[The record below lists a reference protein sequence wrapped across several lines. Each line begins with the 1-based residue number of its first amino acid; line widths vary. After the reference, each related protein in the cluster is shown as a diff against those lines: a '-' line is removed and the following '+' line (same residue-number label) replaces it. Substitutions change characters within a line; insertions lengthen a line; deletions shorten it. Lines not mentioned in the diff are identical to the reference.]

1 MKKILILMTLV
12 LTLSLGVQASGQK
25 HRHTPQAEQVD
36 SVVAYSDTTGTDTV
50 VKTHSRK
57 VTITTRTSPW
67 STRTTTYDLDDEDDF
82 PGFFSTVM
90 KNMNHGIAGMF
101 FVLAMILI
109 LFVLAPVAIIIALF
123 YFINKNRKQKMK
135 LAFQGRGAP
144 VSGLAEQICSL
155 DGIERVAV
163 EGSDLPSGWG
173 RFWDGIAACAPN
185 SQRGGTKI
193 YHLPQ
198 PVMDTPAKTMQTRQL
213 GGGAEVPD
221 RMKSPDD
228 IAPLFACIM
237 AFTAATMVSKEKQKM
252 YESAYAS
259 GSTLV
264 FC

>member
-135 LAFQGRGAP
+135 LAQMAMQQGQPIPDQLLDEKPANADEEYQKGMRQCFVGVGLMVFLGYAAGQVGFGIGA
-144 VSGLAEQICSL
+144 
-155 DGIERVAV
+155 
-163 EGSDLPSGWG
+163 
-173 RFWDGIAACAPN
+173 
-185 SQRGGTKI
+185 
-193 YHLPQ
+193 
-198 PVMDTPAKTMQTRQL
+198 
-213 GGGAEVPD
+213 
-221 RMKSPDD
+221 
-228 IAPLFACIM
+228 
-237 AFTAATMVSKEKQKM
+237 
-252 YESAYAS
+252 
-259 GSTLV
+259 LV
-264 FC
+264 FCIGLGKVFASRTARKNETMNNTLNNNNNIQH

>member
-135 LAFQGRGAP
+135 LAQMAMQQGQPIPDQLLDEKPANADEEYQKGMRQCFVG
-144 VSGLAEQICSL
+144 VGL
-155 DGIERVAV
+155 
-163 EGSDLPSGWG
+163 
-173 RFWDGIAACAPN
+173 
-185 SQRGGTKI
+185 
-193 YHLPQ
+193 
-198 PVMDTPAKTMQTRQL
+198 
-213 GGGAEVPD
+213 
-221 RMKSPDD
+221 
-228 IAPLFACIM
+228 M
-237 AFTAATMVSKEKQKM
+237 AFLGYAAGQVGFGIG
-252 YESAYAS
+252 A
-259 GSTLV
+259 LV
-264 FC
+264 FCIGLGKVFASRTARKNETMNNTLNNNDIIQH

>member
-25 HRHTPQAEQVD
+25 HRHTPQAVQVD

-135 LAFQGRGAP
+135 LAQMAMQQGQPIPDQLLDEKPANADEEYQKGMRQCFVGVGLMVFLGYAAGQVGFGIGA
-144 VSGLAEQICSL
+144 
-155 DGIERVAV
+155 
-163 EGSDLPSGWG
+163 
-173 RFWDGIAACAPN
+173 
-185 SQRGGTKI
+185 
-193 YHLPQ
+193 
-198 PVMDTPAKTMQTRQL
+198 
-213 GGGAEVPD
+213 
-221 RMKSPDD
+221 
-228 IAPLFACIM
+228 
-237 AFTAATMVSKEKQKM
+237 
-252 YESAYAS
+252 
-259 GSTLV
+259 LV
-264 FC
+264 FCIGLGKVFASRTARKNETMNNTLNNNDIIQH

>member
-135 LAFQGRGAP
+135 LAQMAMQQGQPIPDQLLDEKPANADEEYQKGMRQCFVGVGLMVFLGYAAGQVGFGIGA
-144 VSGLAEQICSL
+144 
-155 DGIERVAV
+155 
-163 EGSDLPSGWG
+163 
-173 RFWDGIAACAPN
+173 
-185 SQRGGTKI
+185 
-193 YHLPQ
+193 
-198 PVMDTPAKTMQTRQL
+198 
-213 GGGAEVPD
+213 
-221 RMKSPDD
+221 
-228 IAPLFACIM
+228 
-237 AFTAATMVSKEKQKM
+237 
-252 YESAYAS
+252 
-259 GSTLV
+259 LV
-264 FC
+264 FCIGLGKVFASRTARKNETMNDTLNNNDIIQH

>member
-90 KNMNHGIAGMF
+90 KNMNHGIVGMF

-135 LAFQGRGAP
+135 LAQMAMQQGQPIPDQLLDEKPANADEEYQKGMRQCFIGVGLMVFLGYAAGNVGFGIGA
-144 VSGLAEQICSL
+144 
-155 DGIERVAV
+155 
-163 EGSDLPSGWG
+163 
-173 RFWDGIAACAPN
+173 
-185 SQRGGTKI
+185 
-193 YHLPQ
+193 
-198 PVMDTPAKTMQTRQL
+198 
-213 GGGAEVPD
+213 
-221 RMKSPDD
+221 
-228 IAPLFACIM
+228 
-237 AFTAATMVSKEKQKM
+237 
-252 YESAYAS
+252 
-259 GSTLV
+259 LV
-264 FC
+264 FCIGLGKVFASRTARKNNNDVIDNNQI